1 MPTQD
6 DGGEGGTPVIIK
18 SIVPGGSCDLDGNC
32 NVGDAII
39 AVNSEKVANLP
50 VVQVREKIVGP
61 TGTSI
66 VILFKRPNGDFY
78 EVGSSITSITT
89 RPTSALTHAG
99 GAAAQAD
106 PR

>member
-1 MPTQD
+1 MSTQD

-18 SIVPGGSCDLDGNC
+18 SIIPGGSCDLDGNC

-39 AVNSEKVANLP
+39 AVNSEKVAYLP

-78 EVGSSITSITT
+78 EVGSASSQVSLCKAQPTT
-89 RPTSALTHAG
+89 
-99 GAAAQAD
+99 
-106 PR
+106 